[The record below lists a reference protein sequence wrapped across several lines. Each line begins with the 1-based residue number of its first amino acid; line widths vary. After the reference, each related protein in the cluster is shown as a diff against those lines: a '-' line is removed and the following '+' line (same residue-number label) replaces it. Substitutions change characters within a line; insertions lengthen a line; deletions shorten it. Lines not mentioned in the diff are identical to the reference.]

1 MLEKI
6 GRLIEETEGISIALS
21 GSDPNYL
28 REMAFEIPRIV
39 EGYPPKPSDY
49 LVIDPEGE
57 DIGIDEIREISSFFS
72 FSPEYGKK
80 KYAIVLEADRMTQ
93 QAANSFLKTLEEP
106 PSYGVIIVTTTRWY
120 YLLPTIRSRLVRF
133 FLNPPPPEGDL
144 HPWVRKAAEHDWR
157 VRRELSSWKRELEK
171 IRALDISA
179 LLKFTT
185 DDSKVLSMYLS
196 AFEILERFV
205 GSDLEEFSK
214 AIEEIS
220 SKLSGRDF
228 FKFNSLLSR
237 VALWNL
243 EDGGASIDTIRF
255 FDSVARAKV
264 ANFNNKL
271 TLYNIAIRYR
281 EIRRDR
287 PWS

>member
-1 MLEKI
+1 MIERIRK
-6 GRLIEETEGISIALS
+6 LIEETDGISIALS
-21 GSDPNYL
+21 GMDPYYL
-28 REMAFEIPRIV
+28 REMALEVPKV
-39 EGYPPKPSDY
+39 MEGYPPNPSDY
-49 LVIDPEGE
+49 IVIDPEGE

-80 KYAIVLEADRMTQ
+80 KYAIVFDAERMTH

-120 YLLPTIRSRLVRF
+120 YLLPTVRSRLVRF
-133 FLNPPPPEGDL
+133 FLNSPPPEGDF
-144 HPWVRKAAEHDWR
+144 HPWVRKVAEHDWR

-171 IRALDISA
+171 VKAFDVPG
-179 LLKFTT
+179 LLKLSTS
-185 DDSKVLSMYLS
+185 DSKVLPMYLS
-196 AFEILERFV
+196 AFEILERFASSEI
-205 GSDLEEFSK
+205 GEFSET
-214 AIEEIS
+214 IEEIS
-220 SKLSGRDF
+220 SKLSGKEF
-228 FKFNSLLSR
+228 FKFNALLSR
-237 VALWNL
+237 VALWSL
-243 EDGGASIDTIRF
+243 EDGSAPVDAIRF

-281 EIRRDR
+281 EIRRDE